1 MLIDSHAHLTFST
14 LKDDPEA
21 MIARAREAGVEA
33 IININTSPE
42 EMERGEAL
50 STRYPW
56 IYHAAAT
63 HPHDV
68 AKVGEEQFEP
78 IAQKARSGALVAI
91 GEIGLDYFYE
101 YSAPEVQ
108 RAFLARYFQ
117 LAQECQLPVV
127 IHCREA
133 FEDLF
138 AVADEYYQQGPALLH
153 CFTGSM
159 KEMEAVL
166 ARGWMVS
173 FSGIVTFKK
182 SHELRECAKIVPHS
196 RLLIETD
203 TPFLAPQSH
212 RGKPNEP
219 AYLVETAHVMA
230 ELLSLSFEELAEVT
244 TANTRRFFKI

>member
-1 MLIDSHAHLTFST
+1 MLIDSHAHLTFAT

-21 MIARAREAGVEA
+21 MIARAKAAGIEA
-33 IININTSPE
+33 IININTSPQE
-42 EMERGEAL
+42 IERGETL
-50 STRYPW
+50 SSRHPW
-56 IYHAAAT
+56 IYQVAAT

-78 IAQKARSGALVAI
+78 IAQKARLGALVAI
-91 GEIGLDYFYE
+91 GEIGLDYFYK
-101 YSAPEVQ
+101 YSTPEVQ

-117 LAQECQLPVV
+117 LAQECHLPVV

-133 FEDLF
+133 FDDLF
-138 AVADEYYQQGPALLH
+138 AVADEHYQKGPALLH

-159 KEMEAVL
+159 KELETVL

-182 SHELRECAKIVPHS
+182 SQELRECAKIVPHS

-230 ELLSLSFEELAEVT
+230 EVLGLSFEELAKLT
-244 TANTRRFFKI
+244 TANARRFFKL